1 MMMTRA
7 TRLIIYAVIT
17 LVVLCWLT
25 WRAQEHVSMLRL
37 FTEAREVATTEAT
50 VTEVTTPVLRE
61 GEANANLRAR
71 IELSYE
77 VNGEAFGRT
86 LMPEL
91 SDDLP
96 EQGEKLT
103 LTYLKR
109 APEQALMQSELEGLD
124 DQISGM
130 ASFVFVMGLAS
141 LVVPFIIAGFGRK
154 RRK

>member
-1 MMMTRA
+1 MTRA

-25 WRAQEHVSMLRL
+25 WTAQEHVSMLRL
-37 FTEAREVATTEAT
+37 FTDAREVATTEAT
-50 VTEVTTPVLRE
+50 VSEVTTPALRE

-71 IELSYE
+71 VELHYE
-77 VNGEAFGRT
+77 VNGEQFGRT

-91 SDDLP
+91 SGDLP
-96 EQGEKLT
+96 KQGDKLT

-109 APEQALMQSELEGLD
+109 APEQALLESEMAGLD
-124 DQISGM
+124 AQISGM
-130 ASFVFVMGLAS
+130 ASFVFIMGLVS